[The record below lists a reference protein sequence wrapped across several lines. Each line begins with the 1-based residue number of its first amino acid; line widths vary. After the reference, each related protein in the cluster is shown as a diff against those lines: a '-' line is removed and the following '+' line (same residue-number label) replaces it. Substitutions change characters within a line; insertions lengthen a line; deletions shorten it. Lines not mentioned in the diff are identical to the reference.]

1 MRAGEPVTRSQ
12 VVTCRRCGRTW
23 EVASAVGAAHDPGGD
38 REALAR
44 TGAPAATPWPQITC
58 AACGG
63 RRRLVSTLPLVAL
76 RRPEPPA
83 A

>member
-1 MRAGEPVTRSQ
+1 
-12 VVTCRRCGRTW
+12 
-23 EVASAVGAAHDPGGD
+23 VGAAHDPGGD

-63 RRRLVSTLPLVAL
+63 RRRLVRTLPLVAL